1 MYCMSSAL
9 IRLLLLLPFVY
20 IHCMHMYS
28 NTSSETK
35 VKKTGKTGKNGH
47 IITSCVSD
55 DDEEEDEKRFIRE
68 K

>member
-1 MYCMSSAL
+1 
-9 IRLLLLLPFVY
+9 
-20 IHCMHMYS
+20 MYS
-28 NTSSETK
+28 NTNSETK